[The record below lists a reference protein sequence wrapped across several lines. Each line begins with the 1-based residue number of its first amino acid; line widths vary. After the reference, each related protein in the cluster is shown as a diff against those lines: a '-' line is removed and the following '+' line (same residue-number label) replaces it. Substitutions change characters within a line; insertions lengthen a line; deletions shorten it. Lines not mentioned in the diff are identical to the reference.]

1 MKTFL
6 LFLFFIPIIGT
17 TQVTLDWLEFTGG
30 VAIATDATDNVYT
43 VNWDYNPAGDIS
55 LTKLDADGLFPLT

>member
-43 VNWDYNPAGDIS
+43 VTGIIIPQAIFHLPNLMQMEIS
-55 LTKLDADGLFPLT
+55 NG